1 MYRHSISATASLIVS
16 LFIGIVS
23 HAEAPAG
30 YYKSC
35 EGKSGRAL
43 LVALRDI
50 ISDHHNVG
58 YDGLWS
64 VYRKSDIRSN
74 GKIWDMYSTVEF
86 TYGTKQCG
94 NYKNVGDC
102 YNREHSFPKSWF
114 SEASPMKSD
123 AFHVYPTD
131 GKVNGQ
137 RSNHPYGECEG
148 GTSAGAKALG
158 RLGRS
163 TFPGYSGTVFEPDD
177 QYKGDFARTYFYM
190 AACYND
196 RISGWSSPM
205 LAGNNYPC
213 YTTWAVNLLLKWH
226 RQDPVSKKETDRND
240 AVYAYQDN
248 RNPFID
254 HPELVEYI
262 WGDRQTVG
270 WTPGGEVAPMIT
282 MPADGTV
289 IDFGV
294 TAINVSRTRDVLVKG
309 GGLKGDVTVSVAGA
323 GFTVN
328 ERTLPVSDVCSNDGA
343 TLRISYLVASPSS
356 TIGSVVLSSGEC
368 RSTLT
373 LRAEAVDGLPV
384 EKASDVTDDGF
395 TIRWGNIG
403 DGTRYSVSVYRDG
416 RMLDG
421 YPVQVDAAAESYRVE
436 GLDAETEYTYVVSS
450 NSLVSE
456 RMSMTTTAPMPDIQF
471 GSVAGITITSR
482 PGECSEPVEVMLL
495 IENIYDDITVSVD
508 RPFELSTDKSSWSQS
523 LIITPEEERVYL
535 RLGAC
540 DAGTYTSSLTATA
553 GDYDAESEDF
563 TGRCAASVSF
573 KEDFE
578 VAATTVVAPYKTG
591 VIYRGTACAW
601 LLTDAGIASRTQ
613 DLRNGKQSVCLGKD
627 SDSSIAMAEDKEGG
641 IGTVTIYAAP
651 FNGKDPE
658 AVIAV
663 EYSTDGGRTWQSA
676 GVPVAVKGTTL
687 GQHTVAVNRSD
698 AKRIRLQ
705 QQSGKRV
712 NIDDITISDYSASSG
727 VEAVSATAM
736 WDAYCRGGQLV
747 VETREVMPVSVY
759 ATDASLRYA
768 ATVDGEATVDLMPG
782 VYVVVAGDDSRRVVV
797 K

>member
-1 MYRHSISATASLIVS
+1 MYRHSMSASAALVLS
-16 LFIGIVS
+16 FILGAVS

-30 YYKSC
+30 YYRSC

-43 LVALRDI
+43 LVALRDV

-64 VYRKSDIRSN
+64 VYRTSDVRPN

-86 TYGTKQCG
+86 SYGTKQCG

-114 SEASPMKSD
+114 KEASPMKSD

-177 QYKGDFARTYFYM
+177 EYKGDFARTYFYM

-226 RQDPVSKKETDRND
+226 RQDTVSKKETDRND
-240 AVYAYQDN
+240 AVYSYQDN

-262 WGDRQTVG
+262 WGDKQTVG
-270 WTPGGEVAPMIT
+270 WTPGGEVTPMIT
-282 MPADGTV
+282 LPVDGTV

-294 TAINVSRTRDVLVKG
+294 TAVNVARTRDVVVKG
-309 GGLKGDVTVSVAGA
+309 TGLKDDVTVSVAGT
-323 GFTVN
+323 GFTVS
-328 ERTLPVSDVCSNDGA
+328 ERTLPVSDVCSAEGA
-343 TLRISYLVASPSS
+343 TLRVSYLVATASS

-384 EKASDVTDDGF
+384 EKASDVADDGF

-403 DGTRYSVSVYRDG
+403 DGSRYTVSVYRDG

-421 YPVQVDAAAESYRVE
+421 YPVQVDAAVESHRVS
-436 GLDAETEYTYVVSS
+436 GLDAETEYTYTVSS

-456 RMSMTTTAPMPDIQF
+456 RMSVITTAPMPDIQF
-471 GSVAGITITSR
+471 GSIAGMTMASR
-482 PGECSEPVEVMLL
+482 PGECSEPVEVTLL
-495 IENIYDDITVSVD
+495 VENIYDDITVSVGK
-508 RPFELSTDKSSWSQS
+508 PFELSTDKSGWSQS
-523 LIITPEEERVYL
+523 VVITPDEERVYL

-540 DAGTYTSSLTATA
+540 DAGTYTGSLTASV

-563 TGRCAASVSF
+563 TGRCAATVSF

-578 VAATTVVAPYKTG
+578 ATATTVVAPYKTG
-591 VIYRGTACAW
+591 VTYSGTACAW
-601 LLTDAGIASRTQ
+601 LLMDAGIASRSG
-613 DLRNGKQSVCLGKD
+613 DLRNGAQSVCLGKNA
-627 SDSSIAMAEDKEGG
+627 DSSIAMAEDKAGG
-641 IGTVTIYAAP
+641 IGTVTFYAAP
-651 FNGKDPE
+651 YNGKDAE
-658 AVIAV
+658 AVIVV
-663 EYSTDGGRTWQSA
+663 EYSADGGKTWKSA
-676 GVPVAVKGTTL
+676 GVPVTVKGTTL
-687 GQHTVAVNRSD
+687 TRYSVAVNRAD
-698 AKRIRLQ
+698 ATRVRLQ

-712 NIDDITISDYSASSG
+712 NIDDVTISDYSASSG
-727 VEAVSATAM
+727 VDDVEGIAG
-736 WDAYCRGGQLV
+736 WDAYCRGGRLV
-747 VETREVMPVSVY
+747 VETREAVPVSVY

-768 ATVDGEATVDLMPG
+768 ATVDREAVVDLAPG
-782 VYVVVAGDDSRRVVV
+782 VYVVVVGEGSRRVVV